1 MNKIAFQGQA
11 GAYSEQALRQHFG
24 EKAEAVGFRH
34 LAAVFD
40 AVESEQVAE
49 AVVPVENSS
58 AGSIFETYDLLS
70 KHKLTI
76 VGEVYLGIKH
86 CLLALAGATRG
97 QLKKVYSHPQALQQ
111 CQGYL
116 DKLGVETEPFFDT
129 AGAAAWVTEKQDPA
143 LAAIAGK
150 WAAKTY
156 GLAVMAE
163 NIQTYAHNTTRFL
176 ILSKSPVKT
185 PKGDCKTSI
194 LFEARHV
201 PAALYKCLGGFATNG
216 INLTKLESRPSQAG
230 IGRYRFHLDCEGHVD
245 EPALDQALRELQFYT
260 TSLRVLGSY
269 SQAKIPE

>member
-24 EKAEAVGFRH
+24 EKDEALGFKQ
-34 LAAVFD
+34 LSQVFD
-40 AVESEQVAE
+40 AVEAGQAGQ

-58 AGSIFETYDLLS
+58 AGSVIETYDLLS
-70 KHKLTI
+70 QRKLTI
-76 VGEVYLGIKH
+76 VGEVYARINH
-86 CLLALAGATRG
+86 CLLTLDGVTRG

-111 CQGYL
+111 CHGYL
-116 DKLGVETEPFFDT
+116 EKLTVETEPFFDT
-129 AGAAAWVTEKQDPA
+129 AGAAAWVAQMRDPS
-143 LAAIAGK
+143 LGAIASK
-150 WAAKTY
+150 LAAKTY
-156 GLAVMAE
+156 GLSVLAE
-163 NIQTYAHNTTRFL
+163 NIQTFAHNTTRFL
-176 ILSKSPVKT
+176 ILSKDRLKT
-185 PKGDCKTSI
+185 PRGPCKTSI

-230 IGRYRFHLDCEGHVD
+230 MGRYRFHLDCEGHVD
-245 EPALDQALRELQFYT
+245 EPALDQALRELQFFT